1 MTGITQTI
9 PNYFAGMTEQPD
21 YIKEPGQVKSILNG
35 IPDLT
40 YGLYKRPG
48 SKRLKDTPLTNVAT
62 GGSWFHYYRDAS
74 EGSYVGQIKSD
85 GTVRVWS
92 CADGAEKTVSYG
104 SGLEST
110 IKTYLTTSTPNDL
123 QFLTINDTTFVN
135 NSNTA
140 KTTAMGT
147 ATATARPHKYAAFI
161 ELTKTENGR
170 QYSLNVSETNTHQ
183 SYKTATRIK
192 IKSHTQPDAGA
203 NAGQNQGHCPGI
215 GTEVFDVTDGTK
227 KNLIFRLTVRG
238 QQAPSNAYYGNNDDN
253 FITPQDYTCQYTNE
267 LILLHGGEGW
277 DTGDEYTVTLE
288 GMDYVI
294 EVQDHE
300 TASHQAD
307 VKAVRPAPTPFDAD
321 TAVSATH
328 ILGGLLTELTGLTNM
343 NIEVIGNGLY
353 LSSATRDFNVQVIEN
368 DLMKAITLS
377 CDDITDLPNQCKHG
391 YIVKVANTKSDED
404 DYYLK
409 FEGEN
414 GLDGNG
420 SWVECAQPEVKTTI
434 NPATMPITI
443 QRVSAT
449 EFKVD
454 HFDWKLRD
462 VGDETTNPD
471 PTFIGKPINR
481 VLFWRNRLVLLSGEN
496 AITSRPGDFGNFWV
510 NTALTVS
517 NSDPIDIACSS
528 SFPSDLYDGI
538 EMTDGLLIFST
549 DQQFLLST
557 SDSSLTPETA
567 KMVSVSTYNF
577 NRKISP
583 ISLGRTIGYMDNS
596 GQYSR
601 FFEMANISQSK
612 EPDIVDQTKVVSKM
626 IPNDI
631 DLFSNS
637 RENSTIIIG
646 KSGTDTVYGY
656 RYYSVGDRRLQSAW
670 FKWKLVNPI
679 KYQFIID
686 DAYYFVDDDNFLQQI
701 NFVQAATDPSLD
713 AGGNNY
719 LLHLDNYT
727 SITGGNYSTS
737 TNKTTFTASWLS
749 SVTTP
754 NGDLVLIDD
763 DETATRSGN
772 YTKPTVSGTSIV
784 ADGNWSG
791 ITVQVG
797 YLYDYKIEF
806 PRFYVTK
813 TANQITVSDVNASLI
828 LHRIK
833 VAFGRVG
840 LYESILSRVGKTDY
854 TELYESTQPS
864 AYSGDNVPYLMEKVQ
879 TIPVYE
885 KNENV
890 DLTVKSTH
898 PSPATI
904 RSLSWEGDYS
914 NRFYKR
920 V

>member
-1 MTGITQTI
+1 MTGVTQTV
-9 PNYFAGMTEQPD
+9 PNYFSGMSEQPD
-21 YIKEPGQVKSILNG
+21 YIKSPGQVKNILNG

-48 SKRLKDTPLTNVAT
+48 SKRLKDTPLTNVAS
-62 GGSWFHYYRDAS
+62 GGSWFHYYRDAT

-92 CADGAEKTVSYG
+92 CTDGAEKTVTYG
-104 SGLEST
+104 SGLETS
-110 IKTYLTTSTPNDL
+110 IKSYLSTSTPNDL

-135 NSNTA
+135 NSNST
-140 KTTAMGT
+140 KTTALT
-147 ATATARPHKYAAFI
+147 AATAAGRPHTYAAFV

-170 QYSLNVSETNTHQ
+170 QYSLNINSNDTT
-183 SYKTATRIK
+183 STLKTATRIE
-192 IKSHTQPDAGA
+192 IQSNTQPDPGS
-203 NAGQNQGHCPGI
+203 NAGQSTGHCPGI
-215 GTEVFDVTDGTK
+215 GTKVFDITDGSR

-238 QQAPSNAYYGNNDDN
+238 QQGPSNVYFGNNDDN
-253 FITPQDYTCQYTNE
+253 FITPVDYTCSYTNE
-267 LILLHGGEGW
+267 LILLHGGEDW
-277 DTGDEYTVTLE
+277 ETGDTYTVTLE
-288 GMDYVI
+288 GYNYTIRVA
-294 EVQDHE
+294 DHE
-300 TASHQAD
+300 ATKQQAD
-307 VKAVRPAPTPFDAD
+307 IKAVRPAPTPFDSD

-328 ILGGLLTELTGLTNM
+328 IIGGLVAELDGVS
-343 NIEVIGNGLY
+343 NISYTVIGNGIY
-353 LSSATRDFNVQVIEN
+353 IYSTNQAFNVQVVEN

-377 CDDITDLPNQCKHG
+377 CDDVTDLPNQCKHG

-404 DYYLK
+404 DYYLR

-414 GLDGNG
+414 GKDGNG
-420 SWVECAQPEVKTTI
+420 SWVECAKPGVTTTI
-434 NPATMPITI
+434 DPAKMPITI
-443 QRVSAT
+443 QRVSAST
-449 EFKVD
+449 FNVD

-462 VGDETTNPD
+462 VGDTTTNPE
-471 PTFIGKPINR
+471 PSFIGKPINR

-496 AITSRPGDFGNFWV
+496 AIISRPGDFGNFWV
-510 NTALTVS
+510 NTALAVS

-528 SFPSDLYDGI
+528 SFPSDLWDGI
-538 EMTDGLLIFST
+538 EMTDGLLIFSS

-567 KMVSVSTYNF
+567 KMVSVATYNF

-583 ISLGRTIGYMDNS
+583 ISLGPTIGYLDNS

-601 FFEMANISQSK
+601 FFEIANVSQTR
-612 EPDIVDQTKVVSKM
+612 EPDIVDQTKVVSRL

-631 DLFSNS
+631 DLLSNS

-656 RYYSVGDRRLQSAW
+656 RYYSVGQRRLQSAW
-670 FKWKLVNPI
+670 FTWKLVNPI

-686 DAYYFVDDDNFLQQI
+686 DAYYFVDDDNFLQRI
-701 NFVQAATDPSLD
+701 NFIQASGDPLLTQD
-713 AGGNNY
+713 GDDY

-727 SITGGNYSTS
+727 SITGGSYSAN

-754 NGDLVLIDD
+754 NGDLCLIDD
-763 DETATRSGN
+763 DETASRSGN

-784 ADGNWSG
+784 ADGDWSG
-791 ITVQVG
+791 ITIKVG
-797 YLYDYKIEF
+797 YLYDYKVEF
-806 PRFYVTK
+806 PRFYVTRAK
-813 TANQITVSDVNASLI
+813 GEVIVSDVSASLV

-833 VAFGRVG
+833 LALGKVG
-840 LYESILSRVGKTDY
+840 LYESILKRVGKTDY
-854 TELYESTQPS
+854 TELYESTTTDN
-864 AYSGDNVPYLMEKVQ
+864 YEGDNVPYLMEKIQ

-914 NRFYKR
+914 NKFYKR

>member
-1 MTGITQTI
+1 
-9 PNYFAGMTEQPD
+9 
-21 YIKEPGQVKSILNG
+21 
-35 IPDLT
+35 
-40 YGLYKRPG
+40 
-48 SKRLKDTPLTNVAT
+48 
-62 GGSWFHYYRDAS
+62 
-74 EGSYVGQIKSD
+74 
-85 GTVRVWS
+85 
-92 CADGAEKTVSYG
+92 
-104 SGLEST
+104 
-110 IKTYLTTSTPNDL
+110 
-123 QFLTINDTTFVN
+123 
-135 NSNTA
+135 
-140 KTTAMGT
+140 
-147 ATATARPHKYAAFI
+147 
-161 ELTKTENGR
+161 
-170 QYSLNVSETNTHQ
+170 
-183 SYKTATRIK
+183 
-192 IKSHTQPDAGA
+192 
-203 NAGQNQGHCPGI
+203 
-215 GTEVFDVTDGTK
+215 
-227 KNLIFRLTVRG
+227 
-238 QQAPSNAYYGNNDDN
+238 
-253 FITPQDYTCQYTNE
+253 
-267 LILLHGGEGW
+267 
-277 DTGDEYTVTLE
+277 
-288 GMDYVI
+288 
-294 EVQDHE
+294 
-300 TASHQAD
+300 
-307 VKAVRPAPTPFDAD
+307 
-321 TAVSATH
+321 
-328 ILGGLLTELTGLTNM
+328 
-343 NIEVIGNGLY
+343 
-353 LSSATRDFNVQVIEN
+353 
-368 DLMKAITLS
+368 
-377 CDDITDLPNQCKHG
+377 
-391 YIVKVANTKSDED
+391 
-404 DYYLK
+404 
-409 FEGEN
+409 
-414 GLDGNG
+414 
-420 SWVECAQPEVKTTI
+420 
-434 NPATMPITI
+434 MPITI
-443 QRVSAT
+443 QRISAT

-481 VLFWRNRLVLLSGEN
+481 VLFWRNRLVILAGEN

-557 SDSSLTPETA
+557 SDSSLTPDTA

-583 ISLGRTIGYMDNS
+583 ISLGPTIGYMDNS

-601 FFEMANISQSK
+601 FFEMANITQSR
-612 EPDIVDQTKVVSKM
+612 EPNIVDQTKVVSKM

-656 RYYSVGDRRLQSAW
+656 RYYSVGERRLQSAW
-670 FKWKLVNPI
+670 FQWKLVNPI

-686 DAYYFVDDDNFLQQI
+686 DAYYFVDDDNFLQRI
-701 NFVQAATDPSLD
+701 NFVQASTDPSLD
-713 AGGNNY
+713 SGGNNY

-727 SITGGNYSTS
+727 SITGGSYSAS

-772 YTKPTVSGTSIV
+772 YTKPTVNGTSIV
-784 ADGNWSG
+784 ADGDWSG

-914 NRFYKR
+914 NKFYKR